1 MELLL
6 CNQAV
11 ISHHQPITKL
21 SFLKQ
26 FVYRKTYKSW
36 LTLQGKLHWVGSRQR
51 ARASS
56 QVLYWSHW
64 CWQGGELVAL
74 SQVGKSSLP
83 RQRGVSSA
91 GSVILCTFLYGM
103 GVFPEI
109 TVTNSNDEP
118 SLHAG
123 IFPKRFCML
132 EVGTD
137 LQEGY
142 LTALTT
148 PFPLQWDHPPFLQ
161 VGFLQG
167 SPSQRNPKHHGC
179 KESCCLLG
187 ACSCPSGNELCLL
200 QALLHW
206 CNCEGAA
213 AAVLTIPASVECQH
227 ISA

>member
-11 ISHHQPITKL
+11 ISHHQPITKI

-26 FVYRKTYKSW
+26 FVYRETYKSW

-64 CWQGGELVAL
+64 CWQGGQLVAL

-118 SLHAG
+118 SLPAG
-123 IFPKRFCML
+123 IFPKRFCLL

-142 LTALTT
+142 LIALTT
-148 PFPLQWDHPPFLQ
+148 PFPLQWTSLSPGGLSAGVTISEKPQ
-161 VGFLQG
+161 TPRLQG
-167 SPSQRNPKHHGC
+167 KLLPAGSLFLPKW
-179 KESCCLLG
+179 K
-187 ACSCPSGNELCLL
+187 
-200 QALLHW
+200 
-206 CNCEGAA
+206 
-213 AAVLTIPASVECQH
+213 
-227 ISA
+227 